1 MTPEEE
7 GRWSGQPSSL
17 AGNVVVVVAP
27 RQARYCACGRKLSLI
42 ADLCRTCFLE
52 QARKKR
58 EDAAG
63 EAARTLNRLRL
74 PKVDKPKP
82 SAASLEDMVDIAW
95 QEKPH
100 LTRLQV
106 ERLVKKHIGPS
117 WPLLP

>member
-42 ADLCRTCFLE
+42 ADLCRICFLE

-58 EDAAG
+58 EDAG
-63 EAARTLNRLRL
+63 REAARMLKRVRL
-74 PKVDKPKP
+74 PQQPQPRPPPASFEELVD
-82 SAASLEDMVDIAW
+82 VAW

-106 ERLVKKHIGPS
+106 ERLVKKHIGPLR
-117 WPLLP
+117 PLLP